1 MTGPIITKCY
11 ATQALSS
18 DLERQWETICNVRL
32 LKIWRLCKHT
42 FGGGLQNGK
51 IAARN
56 LFESPLRQG
65 KTFVT
70 PVLKIGNFCAPPL
83 RIDNRR

>member
-42 FGGGLQNGK
+42 FGGATKWENCGPK
-51 IAARN
+51 
-56 LFESPLRQG
+56 
-65 KTFVT
+65 FV
-70 PVLKIGNFCAPPL
+70 
-83 RIDNRR
+83 